1 MNLEITLRE
10 LSAIIASLNSF
21 VQVPIPAKYSW
32 RLGRVMK
39 KLQSEV
45 DSFADHRATLFQKY
59 GEEVEPETEEQKM
72 QGTQFKIKPE
82 NMDIFSSELNELLS
96 ETIEIE
102 FDKIPI
108 SLIEDSN
115 MTIADMVNLDL
126 FFLDD
131 EVIEVKK
138 VSKKV
143 SKKASKKK
151 VKVSK

>member
-39 KLQSEV
+39 KLQAEV
-45 DSFADHRATLFQKY
+45 DSFTDHRAKLFQKY
-59 GEEVEPETEEQKM
+59 GEEIKPETEEQKA

-82 NMDIFSSELNELLS
+82 HMEKFTKELNDLLS
-96 ETIEIE
+96 EVIEIE
-102 FDKIPI
+102 FDQIPI
-108 SLIEDSN
+108 SLIEDSK

-131 EVIEVKK
+131 EIKEIREVKK
-138 VSKKV
+138 V
-143 SKKASKKK
+143 SKKK

>member
-10 LSAIIASLNSF
+10 LSAIIASLNNF

-39 KLQSEV
+39 SLQSEV
-45 DSFADHRATLFQKY
+45 DSFSDHRAKLFRKY
-59 GEEVEPETEEQKM
+59 GEEVKPETEEQKA

-82 NMDIFSSELNELLS
+82 HMEKFTKELNDLLS
-96 ETIEIE
+96 EIIEIE
-102 FDKIPI
+102 FDQIPI
-108 SLIEDSN
+108 SLIEDSK

-131 EVIEVKK
+131 EERGVREVKK
-138 VSKKV
+138 VNKKV
-143 SKKASKKK
+143 SKKK